1 MGPDNMLAVIGECS
15 QWRYSLNWEAGK
27 CKNVHMELG
36 AVQGRDAACVC
47 MLVCVYVCR
56 EGQISAGGG
65 VALCIF
71 HSWHISLG
79 GARQCD
85 KKAVRLGS
93 CDAPRV
99 IVSLVAWNESSVWPF
114 LKWQDRNN
122 PPLPL
127 TRKCPSTNTV

>member
-65 VALCIF
+65 GCTLYFSFLAYQPWRG
-71 HSWHISLG
+71 S
-79 GARQCD
+79 
-85 KKAVRLGS
+85 AVR
-93 CDAPRV
+93 
-99 IVSLVAWNESSVWPF
+99 
-114 LKWQDRNN
+114 
-122 PPLPL
+122 
-127 TRKCPSTNTV
+127 